1 MGRLAKLV
9 NTEEKIIE
17 FKKYY
22 GFPKDVH
29 IWYVSYGDL
38 ALLQYQDLVLLIIA
52 IVEGGVKYP
61 CTPF

>member
-17 FKKYY
+17 FKKRY

-29 IWYVSYGDL
+29 IRYVSYDDL
-38 ALLQYQDLVLLIIA
+38 TLL
-52 IVEGGVKYP
+52 
-61 CTPF
+61 